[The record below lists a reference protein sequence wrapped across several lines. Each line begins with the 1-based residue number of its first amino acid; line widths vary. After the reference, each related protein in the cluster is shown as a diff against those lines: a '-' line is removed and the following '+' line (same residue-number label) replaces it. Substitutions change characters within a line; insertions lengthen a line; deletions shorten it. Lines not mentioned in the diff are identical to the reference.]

1 MSLKRWLTLCFSL
14 AGVLVSALIW
24 HVRPPVSTAPPPIL
38 QERVVIAAPLQLLLT
53 GGDRFL
59 AADIESV
66 RSIVT
71 AADSGEAVESNLSF
85 AIRTRKE
92 VARLNPCHEDNYYLS
107 NALLTWGGA
116 AQEGNEILQ
125 RASNCRGWDE
135 FPAFFLGF
143 NLFYFS
149 HDIQGARIWLE
160 KAAERSPDNAA
171 SFRKLGIMLA
181 AGEIKD
187 NEAALAF
194 LQNERQKTGDAKLQ
208 QMLDRRIGRL
218 QGLMLLRNAT
228 HTYEARFHKPLDNPN
243 ALIESG
249 LLNAFPSDPMRI
261 GYEFRNGQFYLREIK
276 VAGAERPQ

>member
-1 MSLKRWLTLCFSL
+1 MLRKRWPMLCISL
-14 AGVLVSALIW
+14 AGLLVSALIW
-24 HVRPPVSTAPPPIL
+24 HMRAPANMMPPPIL
-38 QERVVIAAPLQLLLT
+38 QERVVIAAPLQLLLA

-59 AADIESV
+59 AADIESI
-66 RSIVT
+66 RSIAT
-71 AADSGEAVESNLSF
+71 ASDAGEAVESNLSF
-85 AIRTRKE
+85 AIRSRKE

-125 RASNCRGWDE
+125 LASNCRGWDE

-143 NLFYFS
+143 NLYYFS

-187 NEAALAF
+187 DDAALAY
-194 LQNERQKTGDAKLQ
+194 LQNERNKTNDAKLQ

-218 QGLMLLRNAT
+218 EGLMLLRNAT
-228 HTYEARFHKPLDNPN
+228 HTYETRFRKPLNDPN
-243 ALIESG
+243 ALIENG
-249 LLNAFPSDPMRI
+249 ILTDFPSDPMRI